1 MAVLVAAGEVLPASL
16 ELLSESAGM
25 KLESLHLE
33 AKPALKPL
41 PGPELV
47 QIATPSVPETPASE
61 HLKWTDLSAEDQKVH
76 LQAQRVARVKVA
88 EMRLYHAEELRKGV
102 FDGKIYSALQPEIDL
117 ARADFLQN
125 FLSKSR
131 TMVDYLHL
139 EILRSLAHE
148 DDRLLGHDYPGP
160 MV

>member
-1 MAVLVAAGEVLPASL
+1 MKIEALQSEAAV
-16 ELLSESAGM
+16 
-25 KLESLHLE
+25 
-33 AKPALKPL
+33 LKPL
-41 PGPELV
+41 PTPELV
-47 QIATPSVPETPASE
+47 HIAAPAAADTASSPR
-61 HLKWTDLSAEDQKVH
+61 LAWSDLSPEDQKLH
-76 LQAQRVARVKVA
+76 LQAQRVARVKAA

-102 FDGKIYSALQPEIDL
+102 FDGNIYNALQPEIDK
-117 ARADFLQN
+117 ARADFLQD

-148 DDRLLGHDYPGP
+148 DDRLLGQHYPGP